1 MSSKK
6 SQLYLQIT
14 SQFFEHIKW
23 EYNNYLFNS
32 QSFCSQLV
40 PGNELKL
47 ISDECLILL
56 SNCLRFICK
65 TIKRVLT
72 VRDSWGL
79 FHTLLYFS
87 ISLRAGAKPFCFF
100 YWPCYGMI
108 ICHPSWISGQNPT
121 MLPFK
126 WISLTEC
133 LYSNIHFFG
142 FYKKKFDPFL
152 WIFPFGIFLEWEALK
167 GLRK

>member
-87 ISLRAGAKPFCFF
+87 ISLRAGAKPFCF
-100 YWPCYGMI
+100 YRPCYGMI
-108 ICHPSWISGQNPT
+108 ICHPSWISGQNPM

-133 LYSNIHFFG
+133 LHIVIFISLHFTKRNLTF
-142 FYKKKFDPFL
+142 FVNFSF
-152 WIFPFGIFLEWEALK
+152 WIFLEWEALK